1 MDNGGNT
8 QLHLKSYMGTPSE
21 VKSLLDARADVN
33 ISGDTP
39 LHLALKSGK
48 QANVKLLLDAG
59 ADINQANND
68 GITPLNLA
76 LAIVKPTKRTGGKTK
91 KKRRRRRK
99 SRK

>member
-8 QLHLKSYMGTPSE
+8 QLHIKSYMGTPSE

-33 ISGDTP
+33 SVNISGDTP
-39 LHLALKSGK
+39 LH
-48 QANVKLLLDAG
+48 
-59 ADINQANND
+59 
-68 GITPLNLA
+68 LA

-99 SRK
+99 SRKSRK